1 MLRPDVHSY
10 CSPFD
15 RILEKQGK
23 PADAQVFDE
32 GASFSLNLRKITIT
46 SLDLVR
52 RWPETQTS
60 RTRIKQEIQI
70 HVPRTM

>member
-15 RILEKQGK
+15 RILEKQRK
-23 PADAQVFDE
+23 PADAQDFDE
-32 GASFSLNLRKITIT
+32 GASFPLNLRKITIT
-46 SLDLVR
+46 SFDLVR

-60 RTRIKQEIQI
+60 RTRIKHEIQI